1 MRIENG
7 KKILSVSEVNTYI
20 GNIIKQD
27 YLLKNVCLEGE
38 VSSLSKGPTG
48 HLYITLKDC
57 TAPEG
62 QSGIAAYKGII
73 KVNVWKSIVDRLKLP
88 PIGQGDILIVRGS
101 CSIYDVKSEYS
112 VNAVSVQ
119 KREERGW
126 HGDAYAELKKK
137 LGQEGIFDTAIK
149 KPIPKYPR
157 KVGVVI
163 SIGTNAYKDIMS
175 VSHKRNPYVQMIVC
189 DARAQGEN
197 ARELIVQGIRRLDAM
212 GVDTIIIGRGGGSRE
227 DLEVFDDEAV
237 VRAIYEA
244 KTPIISGTGHEG
256 DTSLADD
263 AADLRVETPTAAA
276 TAAVPLIDDI
286 LRTLQL
292 RLRTM
297 SYHVANKRQNY
308 QTRLDS
314 YEREMRLRM
323 QGRLQERKT
332 KLQMYMQQM
341 AVLNPKAKLE
351 KNKEKLARYQE
362 KLRAQIGLRYRD
374 YEHRFRLQ
382 LTRLHGN
389 APTAKLVGGFG
400 YLESAG
406 KPVMSAGQTQVGDRL
421 DVTLHDGRIRATVVS
436 VEADTKGVQGE

>member
-1 MRIENG
+1 MRVENG
-7 KKILSVSEVNTYI
+7 KKILSVCEVNTYI

-27 YLLKNVCLEGE
+27 YLLKNICLEGE
-38 VSSLSKGPTG
+38 VSSFSKGPTG

-57 TAPEG
+57 TTPEG
-62 QSGIAAYKGII
+62 QNETVSYKGII
-73 KVNVWKSIVDRLKLP
+73 KVNVWRSIVEKLKLP
-88 PIGQGDILIVRGS
+88 PINQGDILIVRGS

-157 KVGVVI
+157 KVGLVI

-175 VSHKRNPYVQMIVC
+175 VSKKRNPYVQMIVC

-227 DLEVFDDEAV
+227 DLEVFDDETV
-237 VRAIYEA
+237 VRAIYAA

-276 TAAVPLIDDI
+276 TAAVPSIDDI
-286 LRTLQL
+286 LHLIHQHM
-292 RLRTM
+292 RTM
-297 SYHVANKRQNY
+297 NYHVTNKKNLY
-308 QTRLDS
+308 QTRLAAG
-314 YEREMRLRM
+314 EKEMRIRMKGRM
-323 QGRLQERKT
+323 QEKGT
-332 KLQMYMQQM
+332 KLQMYMQQL

-351 KNKEKLARYQE
+351 KNQEKLAQYQE
-362 KLRAQIGLRYRD
+362 KLRAQIGLRYKD
-374 YEHRFRLQ
+374 YEHRLCLQ

-389 APTAKLVGGFG
+389 APTAKLIGGFG
-400 YLESAG
+400 YLESEG
-406 KPVMSAGQTQVGDRL
+406 KPVMSASQTQVGDSL
-421 DVTLHDGRIRATVVS
+421 DITLHDGRIHATVVS
-436 VEADTKGVQGE
+436 VDISEDGR

>member
-62 QSGIAAYKGII
+62 QNGTAAYKGII

-88 PIGQGDILIVRGS
+88 PINQGDILIVRGS

-175 VSHKRNPYVQMIVC
+175 VSHRRNPYVQMIVC

-276 TAAVPLIDDI
+276 TAAVPAIDDI
-286 LRTLQL
+286 LHLIHQHMRSMNYQVT
-292 RLRTM
+292 
-297 SYHVANKRQNY
+297 NKKNLY
-308 QTRLDS
+308 QTRLAS
-314 YEREMRLRM
+314 AEKEMRIRMKGRM
-323 QGRLQERKT
+323 QEKET
-332 KLQMYMQQM
+332 KLQMYMQQL

-351 KNKEKLARYQE
+351 KNKEKLAQYQE
-362 KLRAQIGLRYRD
+362 KLRAQIGLRYKD

-389 APTAKLVGGFG
+389 APTAKLIGGFG
-400 YLESAG
+400 YLESEG
-406 KPVMSAGQTQVGDRL
+406 KPVMSASQTQAGDAL
-421 DVTLHDGRIRATVVS
+421 DVTLHDGRIHATVVS
-436 VEADTKGVQGE
+436 VDISEDGQ

>member
-1 MRIENG
+1 ME
-7 KKILSVSEVNTYI
+7 K
-20 GNIIKQD
+20 
-27 YLLKNVCLEGE
+27 
-38 VSSLSKGPTG
+38 
-48 HLYITLKDC
+48 
-57 TAPEG
+57 
-62 QSGIAAYKGII
+62 
-73 KVNVWKSIVDRLKLP
+73 LKLP
-88 PIGQGDILIVRGS
+88 PINQGDILIVRGN

-112 VNAVSVQ
+112 VNAVMVQ

-126 HGDAYAELKKK
+126 HGEAYTELKRR

-175 VSHKRNPYVQMIVC
+175 VSHRRNPYVQMIVC

-244 KTPIISGTGHEG
+244 KTPVISGTGHEG

-286 LRTLQL
+286 VRALQL
-292 RLRTM
+292 QLRTM
-297 SYHVANKRQNY
+297 SYHVANKKNNY
-308 QTRLDS
+308 QARLDS

-323 QGRLQERKT
+323 QGRMREKST
-332 KLQMYMQQM
+332 KLQMYMQQL

-351 KNKEKLARYQE
+351 KNKEKLAQYQE
-362 KLRAQIGLRYRD
+362 KLRAQIGLRYKE

-400 YLESAG
+400 YLESTG
-406 KPVMSAGQTQVGDRL
+406 KPVMSAGQMQAGDLL
-421 DVTLHDGRIRATVVS
+421 DVTLHDGKIHTTVVS
-436 VEADTKGVQGE
+436 VEADTNSVQGE